1 VQDVVTRGRGRPKT
15 ASDEA
20 QRGMI
25 TDAAKWLFLKKGY
38 GSATTDDLTAR
49 CKISKQTL
57 YRLFP
62 SKAALFAA
70 VVTANK
76 PSWLDFTA
84 AYDEL
89 PLEEALARIFRI
101 DISPDADQ
109 ERLAFVRLVV
119 TESHSSPELT
129 EILRESGSN
138 VSRAELAQWFIRQ
151 AAQGRILVDDADSM
165 ARMLMDM
172 IFGAI
177 ILKGVGELDWPGSI
191 NRQAHIRRCIAI
203 FLNGARPRTRRPQG
217 SKLNHRHT
225 R

>member
-1 VQDVVTRGRGRPKT
+1 VQEVMNRGRGRPKT
-15 ASDEA
+15 ASDAA
-20 QRGMI
+20 QRSAI
-25 TDAAKWLFLKKGY
+25 TAAAKKLFLEKGY
-38 GSATTDDLTAR
+38 GNSTTGDLTAR
-49 CKISKQTL
+49 CKISKHTL

-84 AYDEL
+84 ADDEL

-119 TESHSSPELT
+119 TESRHSPELA
-129 EILRESGSN
+129 EILRESGSD
-138 VSRAELAQWFIRQ
+138 VARAELAHWLARH
-151 AAQGRILVDDADSM
+151 AARGRILVDDAGSL

-177 ILKGVGELDWPGSI
+177 ILKGVGELEWPGSI
-191 NRQAHIRRCIAI
+191 DRQAHIRRCIAV
-203 FLNGARPRTRRPQG
+203 FLNGVRPRIGRVAGQAMEP
-217 SKLNHRHT
+217 
-225 R
+225 

>member
-1 VQDVVTRGRGRPKT
+1 MQDGMTRGRGRPKT
-15 ASDEA
+15 CSDEV
-20 QRGMI
+20 QRGAI
-25 TDAAKWLFLKKGY
+25 ADAAKRLFLEKGY

-70 VVTANK
+70 VVTAHK
-76 PSWLDFTA
+76 PSWLDFNA
-84 AYDEL
+84 AYDEQ

-119 TESHSSPELT
+119 TEGQSSPELT
-129 EILRESGSN
+129 EILRENGSN
-138 VSRAELAQWFIRQ
+138 VSRTELAQWLTRQ
-151 AAQGRILVDDADSM
+151 AAQGRILADDAESM

-177 ILKGVGELDWPGSI
+177 ILKGVGELEWPGSI
-191 NRQAHIRRCIAI
+191 DRQAHIRRCIAI
-203 FLNGARPRTRRPQG
+203 FLNGARPRTESPTEP
-217 SKLNHRHT
+217 SP
-225 R
+225 

>member
-1 VQDVVTRGRGRPKT
+1 MQDGMTRGRGRPKT
-15 ASDEA
+15 CSDEV
-20 QRGMI
+20 QRGAI
-25 TDAAKWLFLKKGY
+25 ADAAKRLFLEKGY
-38 GSATTDDLTAR
+38 GNATTDDLTAR

-70 VVTANK
+70 VVTAHK
-76 PSWLDFTA
+76 PSWLDFNA

-101 DISPDADQ
+101 DISADADQ

-119 TESHSSPELT
+119 TEGHSSPELT
-129 EILRESGSN
+129 EILRENGSN
-138 VSRAELAQWFIRQ
+138 VSRTELAQWLTRQ
-151 AAQGRILVDDADSM
+151 AAQGRILVDDAESM

-177 ILKGVGELDWPGSI
+177 ILKGVGELEWPGSI
-191 NRQAHIRRCIAI
+191 DRQAHIRRCIAI
-203 FLNGARPRTRRPQG
+203 FLNGARPRTESPTEP
-217 SKLNHRHT
+217 SP
-225 R
+225 